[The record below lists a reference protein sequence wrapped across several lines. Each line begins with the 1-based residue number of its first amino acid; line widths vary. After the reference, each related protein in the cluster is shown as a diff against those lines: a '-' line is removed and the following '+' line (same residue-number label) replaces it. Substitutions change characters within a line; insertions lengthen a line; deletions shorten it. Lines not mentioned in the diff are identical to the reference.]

1 MNRLQIQ
8 LHTLICIHKFGLLP
22 QQAFFYAA
30 NFDCNS
36 IHLEQRFNTM
46 AHQLEQMA
54 YVGDTPWHG
63 LGNQLSPNQP
73 IEVWAHQAGM
83 DWRIESS
90 DVSYMAK
97 NDKGQNIILPFEEQ
111 RVLYRSDTHAPLSV
125 VSQRFQE
132 VQPHSI
138 LEFYRDLTEQS
149 GFELETAGVFKGGK
163 KFWALARTGQSTALK
178 GKDVSNGYILLATA
192 CDGTLATTAQFTSIR
207 VVCNNTLAIA
217 LKAQHSTSNNMG
229 VVKVPH
235 STRFDAE
242 KVKQQLGVSV
252 RGWDEH
258 MYQMKQLSQRKVSQ
272 TQAAAY
278 FEAVFNNTNL
288 TVMEQEDSIIQF
300 YQNVAAKSENKSEP
314 NARALSKVMQMFNG
328 QGRGAELS
336 SAKDTAYGLLCAVTE
351 FTDHERRAMSQD
363 HRLDSAWFGMGAAIK
378 QRGLEQ
384 ALRLVG

>member
-1 MNRLQIQ
+1 
-8 LHTLICIHKFGLLP
+8 
-22 QQAFFYAA
+22 
-30 NFDCNS
+30 
-36 IHLEQRFNTM
+36 M

-54 YVGDTPWHG
+54 YVGETPWHG
-63 LGNQLSPNQP
+63 LGNQLTPDQP
-73 IEVWAHQAGM
+73 IEVWAKQAGM

-90 DVSYMAK
+90 DVSYMAQ
-97 NDKGQNIILPFEEQ
+97 NEKGQSIIMPFEEQ

-132 VQPHSI
+132 VQPSSI

-149 GFELETAGVFKGGK
+149 GFELETAGVLKGGK
-163 KFWALARTGQSTALK
+163 KFWALAKTGQTAALK

-217 LKAQHSTSNNMG
+217 LKGQNSAG
-229 VVKVPH
+229 IVKVPH

-252 RGWDEH
+252 RTWDEH
-258 MYQMKQLSQRKVSQ
+258 MYEMKQLSQRKV
-272 TQAAAY
+272 TQQEAAAY
-278 FEAVFNNTNL
+278 FDAVFNNTNL
-288 TVMEQEDSIIQF
+288 SIAEQDESIIQF
-300 YQNVAAKSENKSEP
+300 YRSAAMPNQINSSRSDSKTEP
-314 NARALSKVMQMFNG
+314 NGRAMSKVMTMFNG

-336 SAKDTAYGLLCAVTE
+336 SAKDTAYGLLCAITE
-351 FTDHERRAMSQD
+351 FCDHERRAMSID

-378 QRGLEQ
+378 QRGVEQ
-384 ALRLVG
+384 ALRMVA